1 MELLRRFV
9 TRGSPELPE
18 AELAQVEGHRE
29 GCHVRPELRSSKHFQ
44 GLLCRFLNARCQYF
58 HPRALQTKAL
68 LPFRLRLKKATSKM
82 IHSYLLDA

>member
-1 MELLRRFV
+1 MLRRFV

-18 AELAQVEGHRE
+18 AELAQVEGHGE
-29 GCHVRPELRSSKHFQ
+29 GCRVRPEVTEFKAFS
-44 GLLCRFLNARCQYF
+44 GLLCRFLNARRQYF